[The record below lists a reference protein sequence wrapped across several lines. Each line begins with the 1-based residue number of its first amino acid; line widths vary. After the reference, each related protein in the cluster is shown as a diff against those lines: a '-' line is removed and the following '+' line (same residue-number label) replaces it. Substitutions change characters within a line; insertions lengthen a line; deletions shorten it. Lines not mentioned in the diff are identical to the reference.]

1 MAPRRKVRPAGIP
14 SDPTAIEQHL
24 AVNLFGTYAMTQ
36 AFVPALARS
45 RGAIVNVLSVNAL
58 AAMPLMPA
66 YSLSKAAALSL
77 TQSLR
82 VLLAAQGVRVHAVLP
97 GPVDTD
103 MLRGVDI
110 PEASPAAVAAAVLDA
125 VNNDEDDIFP
135 DPMSALLA
143 DSWRDG
149 AAMAVT
155 MVTPRWA
162 RQTPSGSPGPRVP
175 SGSRTRDTWLF
186 TIVQPRYAGRLPG
199 AGRGGSAWRR

>member
-1 MAPRRKVRPAGIP
+1 
-14 SDPTAIEQHL
+14 
-24 AVNLFGTYAMTQ
+24 MTQ

-103 MLRGVDI
+103 TLRGVDI
-110 PEASPAAVAAAVLDA
+110 PKASPAAVLDA
-125 VNNDEDDIFP
+125 VDHDEDDIFP

-162 RQTPSGSPGPRVP
+162 RQTPSGSPRPRVP

-199 AGRGGSAWRR
+199 ACRGGSAWRR